1 MNKTRESILKNMN
14 VSKAEQNKIDASAP
28 DVSNLI
34 ASSEQINEKYAE
46 QVKEYTHYVIGRK
59 ISKNVPVYT
68 DS

>member
-46 QVKEYTHYVIGRK
+46 QVKEYTHYVVGRK